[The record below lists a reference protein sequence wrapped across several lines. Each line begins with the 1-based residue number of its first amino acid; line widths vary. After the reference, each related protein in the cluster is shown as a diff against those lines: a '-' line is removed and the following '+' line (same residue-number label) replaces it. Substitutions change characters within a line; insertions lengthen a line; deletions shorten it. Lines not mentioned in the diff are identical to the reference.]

1 MTSTISSIKTSKK
14 NTFWG
19 LVKWSF
25 FSSVPLFVV
34 YCCILALVLPVI
46 VFSAM
51 ADENY
56 FYANDVFDELIPFV
70 VMIFMLFFGIMM
82 SKELHN
88 KRSIDLYASFPVK
101 KVTMFLARYVAGLIM
116 LLIPL
121 LFFTFLAGLVPNM
134 FPDSLSASYEIWEY
148 DNESSYYN
156 IVRPYL
162 PYVMKKCLLM
172 FLSVISAYSMFWVTA
187 LLCGTILSTVISY
200 GLVNVLYPLLI
211 FLVVNQFVNT
221 IPGFQYASDDGLN
234 LINKMVI
241 TALSPNLMLIM
252 SGKVITSDVQESI
265 FSEGIS
271 LASYII
277 FNIIFTVIMIALG
290 CLIAKKRKNENVQN
304 SFIHR
309 IAKSVVTV
317 FIVTASAIVSG
328 AIFRSMFYQSARE
341 GIVNATVIFI
351 LGSIIGAI
359 ISFLI
364 FTFLYNKGVRGFF
377 KELPVFGISM
387 GMVMVTILVIIT
399 GCFGTDSYIPKTEAI
414 ESVAIVNNYASV
426 NLYTQNKYREFYES
440 KDNIPEYLSCETYF
454 DKDNKVHVMNYHITD
469 KEIIEKTRQL
479 HQIII
484 DNIKAENRPFYIL
497 GNMENRYYNQEYYD
511 DGVTKKPVPSYVQ
524 ATDIQIQYRLKNGKL
539 ITRNY
544 DRIYCDNKELE
555 KIENEIISS
564 SIYKQTCFSF
574 IKSDV
579 GHLVSEHITH
589 IFDNVNAKPYGTYIY
604 IEEDLRKMYD
614 TFVKDFMNDK
624 DILGTVRKY
633 ENLQEKYRS
642 LDGNGLDEITKSSDD
657 FVLRLTFEQR
667 KRINRNKRYD
677 EENIPTLEH
686 YWYLPESY
694 HNTLKLITQYCGERI
709 FTPGEYLFIS
719 KYND

>member
-34 YCCILALVLPVI
+34 YCCILALVLPVT

-252 SGKVITSDVQESI
+252 SGKVITSEESI
-265 FSEGIS
+265 KM
-271 LASYII
+271 AS
-277 FNIIFTVIMIALG
+277 
-290 CLIAKKRKNENVQN
+290 
-304 SFIHR
+304 
-309 IAKSVVTV
+309 
-317 FIVTASAIVSG
+317 
-328 AIFRSMFYQSARE
+328 
-341 GIVNATVIFI
+341 
-351 LGSIIGAI
+351 
-359 ISFLI
+359 
-364 FTFLYNKGVRGFF
+364 
-377 KELPVFGISM
+377 
-387 GMVMVTILVIIT
+387 
-399 GCFGTDSYIPKTEAI
+399 
-414 ESVAIVNNYASV
+414 
-426 NLYTQNKYREFYES
+426 
-440 KDNIPEYLSCETYF
+440 
-454 DKDNKVHVMNYHITD
+454 
-469 KEIIEKTRQL
+469 
-479 HQIII
+479 
-484 DNIKAENRPFYIL
+484 
-497 GNMENRYYNQEYYD
+497 
-511 DGVTKKPVPSYVQ
+511 
-524 ATDIQIQYRLKNGKL
+524 
-539 ITRNY
+539 
-544 DRIYCDNKELE
+544 
-555 KIENEIISS
+555 
-564 SIYKQTCFSF
+564 
-574 IKSDV
+574 
-579 GHLVSEHITH
+579 
-589 IFDNVNAKPYGTYIY
+589 
-604 IEEDLRKMYD
+604 
-614 TFVKDFMNDK
+614 
-624 DILGTVRKY
+624 
-633 ENLQEKYRS
+633 
-642 LDGNGLDEITKSSDD
+642 
-657 FVLRLTFEQR
+657 
-667 KRINRNKRYD
+667 
-677 EENIPTLEH
+677 
-686 YWYLPESY
+686 
-694 HNTLKLITQYCGERI
+694 
-709 FTPGEYLFIS
+709 
-719 KYND
+719 